1 MTHGFSHI
9 CSRGWPCWA
18 LEGGE
23 ALGPVKA
30 ECLSVGECRGGG
42 RGGEYPHTS
51 REKGDGM
58 GVSGGETGKGN
69 NM

>member
-42 RGGEYPHTS
+42 EGGEIPSYKQGERGWDGGFWRGN
-51 REKGDGM
+51 RER
-58 GVSGGETGKGN
+58 E
-69 NM
+69 